1 MKIKKILCVVALLM
15 ATCVTLWANNDGMLV
30 GLYITEAKSGK
41 VVAEEN
47 SDICLTPASITKLI
61 TTATALE
68 ILGPD
73 FRFKTELAYDGT
85 ISNGVLDG
93 NLYII
98 GGGDP
103 TLGSTYLKNS
113 GFLAQWVAAVK
124 ALGIR
129 SIAGSVVADATIF
142 DRMPIPPGW
151 FWEDLGNYYAAGV
164 FGLSVYDNTM
174 TLTLNTQQTGRKP
187 TIVSMSPK
195 IPDMVL
201 ENNLISEG
209 NSDEGY
215 FYGMPYSNYRM
226 VMGTVPSGK
235 KAFSL
240 RGDIPNP
247 PMLLAH
253 QLTDALKNGGITVR
267 QAPKDQP
274 IGKEKRIVVCTTES
288 PTLKE
293 IIKET
298 NYRSLNHY
306 AEHLLKYLALER
318 QKTAT
323 LNKSLEVVKHY
334 WSVRGV
340 ETRNMFMLDGSGLS
354 AHAAITPKVFN
365 EVLRYMYNK
374 SENRDFFI
382 QSLPVAGESGTVKSL
397 FKNTPLE
404 KRAHLKSGSMS
415 RVQCYSGYV
424 DYNDKIYIVTVMV
437 NNFDVERSK
446 VRSMIEE
453 RVIKAIVKQ

>member
-1 MKIKKILCVVALLM
+1 MNIKRIVCVVALIL
-15 ATCVTLWANNDGMLV
+15 ATVTTITANNDGMLV

-47 SDICLTPASITKLI
+47 SEVCLTPASITKLI

-73 FRFKTELAYDGT
+73 FRFKTELAYDGNIT
-85 ISNGVLDG
+85 NGVLNG
-93 NLYII
+93 NLYIV

-113 GFLAQWVAAVK
+113 GFLTKWVAAVK

-129 SIAGSVVADATIF
+129 TINGAVVADASIF
-142 DRMPIPPGW
+142 DHMPIPPGW
-151 FWEDLGNYYAAGV
+151 LWEDLGNYYAAGV

-174 TLTLNTQQTGRKP
+174 SLTLNTQQTGQKP
-187 TIVSMSPK
+187 TVVSTSPK

-209 NSDEGY
+209 NSDQGY
-215 FYGMPYSNYRM
+215 FYGMPYSNYRI
-226 VMGTVPSGK
+226 VMGKVPSGK
-235 KAFSL
+235 KQFVL

-247 PMLLAH
+247 PMLLAS
-253 QLTDALKNGGITVR
+253 QLTEALVKDGVNVK
-267 QAPKDQP
+267 QPASDQP
-274 IGKEKRIVVCTTES
+274 KGNERRTVICTIES
-288 PTLKE
+288 PTLTE

-298 NYRSLNHY
+298 NFRSLNHY

-318 QKTAT
+318 QKSAT
-323 LNKSLEVVKHY
+323 LDKSLEVVKHF
-334 WSVRGV
+334 WGQRGV

-354 AHAAITPKVFN
+354 PHAAIAPKVFN

-374 SENRDFFI
+374 SDNRDVFM

-397 FKNTPLE
+397 FKKTSLE

-424 DYNDKIYIVTVMV
+424 EYNDKVYVVTVMV

-453 RVIKAIVKQ
+453 RVLKAIVKQ